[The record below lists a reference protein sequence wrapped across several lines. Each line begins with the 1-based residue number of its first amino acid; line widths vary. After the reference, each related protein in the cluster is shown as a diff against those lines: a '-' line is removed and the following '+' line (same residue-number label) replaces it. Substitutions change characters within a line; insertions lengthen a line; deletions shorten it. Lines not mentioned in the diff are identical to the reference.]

1 MKNSIKYIAIFTV
14 FVSFFMFSC
23 KEKEQQDDAQKESAG
38 RVNTLSVIIDK
49 KLWEGEVG
57 DSIRQYFAAPVDG
70 LPQQEP
76 LFTLKQYN
84 TELFSGFI
92 KSTRIALI
100 VQRSEKPF
108 FEIRENEFA
117 RPQTTIHV
125 QAPTVSEIL
134 DLFEKNH
141 LNMIS
146 AFKKQELAETFRR
159 IQKAPLDLTRVERK
173 FGISLKVPDAYKF
186 IIEKENFIWLRKET
200 QSGNNSLLIYE
211 WPLEDWSNDTVSV
224 VQNIIKMRDSIGKQ
238 YIEGVLPNTFMTTE
252 EAYAPYFFEIRLNGK
267 PTYET
272 KGTWELKNDFM
283 GGPFINYAIRDEANN
298 RYLVLEGFCYNPS
311 SSKRDLMHEL
321 EAIIKSVK
329 FKS

>member
-1 MKNSIKYIAIFTV
+1 MKRINW
-14 FVSFFMFSC
+14 FFALGVLFLMVFSC
-23 KEKEQQDDAQKESAG
+23 KEKNEESSSQKESAG
-38 RVNTLSVIIDK
+38 RVNTLSVVMDK

-57 DSIRQYFAAPVDG
+57 DSIRLFFASAVDG

-84 TELFSGFI
+84 TEVFTGFVQT
-92 KSTRIALI
+92 TRIALI
-100 VQRSEKPF
+100 VQRADVDLY
-108 FEIRENEFA
+108 EIRENEFA

-125 QAPTVSEIL
+125 QAPTLSGMIDIL
-134 DLFEKNH
+134 KKNH
-141 LNMIS
+141 PEMIA
-146 AFKKQELAETFRR
+146 AFKKQELAEALRR
-159 IQKAPLDLTRVERK
+159 IQKAPLDMTRVERK

-186 IIEKENFIWLRKET
+186 IIEEENFIWLRKET

-211 WPLEDWSNDTVSV
+211 WPLEDWTSDTTTI
-224 VQNIIKMRDSIGKQ
+224 VQNIINMRDAIGRKH
-238 YIEGVLPNTFMTTE
+238 IEGVLPDTYMTTE

-267 PTYET
+267 PTFET
-272 KGTWELKNDFM
+272 KGTWELRNDFM

-298 RYLVLEGFCYNPS
+298 RYLILEGFCYNPS

-321 EAIIKSVK
+321 EAIIKSVR

>member
-1 MKNSIKYIAIFTV
+1 MKRINWFIASVIL
-14 FVSFFMFSC
+14 FMFAFSC
-23 KEKEQQDDAQKESAG
+23 KEKSEEFTAQKESAG
-38 RVNTLSVIIDK
+38 RVNTLSVVIDK

-57 DSIRQYFAAPVDG
+57 DSIRQFFASPVDG

-76 LFTLKQYN
+76 LFSLKQYN
-84 TELFSGFI
+84 TELFSGFVQT
-92 KSTRIALI
+92 TRIALI
-100 VQRSEKPF
+100 VQRADSEL

-125 QAPTVSEIL
+125 QAPTVSGMIDIL
-134 DLFEKNH
+134 KNNH
-141 LNMIS
+141 LEMIS
-146 AFKKQELAETFRR
+146 AFKKQELAESLRR
-159 IQKAPLDLTRVERK
+159 IQKSPLDMTRVERK
-173 FGISLKVPDAYKF
+173 FGVSLRVPDAYKF
-186 IIEKENFIWLRKET
+186 IIEEDNFVWLRKET

-211 WPLEDWSNDTVSV
+211 WPLEDWSNDTTAI
-224 VQNIIKMRDSIGKQ
+224 VQNIIKMRDTIGKRH
-238 YIEGVLPNTFMTTE
+238 IEGVLPNTYMTTE

-267 PTYET
+267 PTFET

-283 GGPFINYAIRDEANN
+283 GGPFINYVIRDEANN

-321 EAIIKSVK
+321 EAIIKSAR

>member
-1 MKNSIKYIAIFTV
+1 MFILAVITSL
-14 FVSFFMFSC
+14 FVFSC
-23 KEKEQQDDAQKESAG
+23 KEKEEKEEVMKESAG
-38 RVNTLSVIIDK
+38 RVNTLSVVMDK

-84 TELFSGFI
+84 TDLFSGFI

-100 VQRSEKPF
+100 VQKSETSF
-108 FEIRENEFA
+108 FEIRENEYA
-117 RPQTTIHV
+117 KPQTTIHV
-125 QAPTVSEIL
+125 QAPQVSGIL
-134 DLFEKNH
+134 DILQKNQ
-141 LNMIS
+141 LQMIA
-146 AFKKQELAETFRR
+146 AFKKQELAEALRR
-159 IQKAPLDLTRVERK
+159 IQKAPLDMKKVEQK
-173 FGISLKVPDAYKF
+173 FGVSIKAPDAYKF
-186 IIEKENFIWLRKET
+186 IIEDDKFIWLRKET
-200 QSGNNSLLIYE
+200 QSGNTSLLIYE
-211 WPLEDWSNDTVSV
+211 WPIDGLSNDSLSV
-224 VQNIIKMRDSIGKQ
+224 VQNIIRMRDTIGKKH
-238 YIEGVLPNTFMTTE
+238 IEGVLPNTFMVTE

-267 PTYET
+267 PTFET

-321 EAIIKSVK
+321 EAIIKSVR